1 MQRLRNYLSNRHKY
15 YLEIFERYFLQGE
28 VGVGV
33 PGPVGPQGPP
43 GLGVGDLE
51 GSGEAFRGPPGPPG
65 PPGRQGPPGVP
76 GKYLKVW
83 ND

>member
-1 MQRLRNYLSNRHKY
+1 MNAT
-15 YLEIFERYFLQGE
+15 FLQGE
-28 VGVGV
+28 LGVGL
-33 PGPVGPQGPP
+33 PGPVGPQGPT
-43 GLGVGDLE
+43 GLGLGDLE

-65 PPGRQGPPGVP
+65 PPGREGPPGVP